1 MHRNSNPKGQRPD
14 PTYLLLGLKFLIRE
28 PSSFVPDQVYLWSW
42 QSGKKATMASSGALQ
57 ILFSGISR
65 SYLDVSP
72 SVRMVLDI
80 RLKVFGAFGIV
91 VAFGCTTLVLVE
103 V

>member
-1 MHRNSNPKGQRPD
+1 MCTEIQTQRPKARPNILAFGAEVSNSRALIVCSGSGLSLVLAEWEKGYD
-14 PTYLLLGLKFLIRE
+14 GILGC
-28 PSSFVPDQVYLWSW
+28 SAD
-42 QSGKKATMASSGALQ
+42 T
-57 ILFSGISR
+57 FSGISR

-91 VAFGCTTLVLVE
+91 VAFGCATLVLVE
-103 V
+103 A